1 MTSPRSAPG
10 PRIGLATT
18 RNLGSPAAAAL
29 AVLIAVMWT
38 IPVAGLVLSSL
49 RSGEAMETGG
59 WFMALGD
66 PSLTL
71 ENYREAL
78 GGSTAMPGGV
88 TPYLVNSMAIA
99 LPATALPLLFSCL
112 AAYALAWMPMRR
124 SLAMLMAIIGLQLMP
139 VQVALLPMLQ
149 ALSQGWTIGSIVV
162 FPQLDMDRSY
172 IPLWLAHTVF
182 GLPLGIFLLYGAM
195 SALPRDVMEAAR
207 LDGAGHGLILSRIVV
222 PLALPV
228 MAAFAVFQ
236 FLWAW
241 NDVLIALAFT
251 GGTTQVAPITAYL
264 VRIQGLLG
272 SDPGL
277 VGAVAVLAVVIP
289 TILFIVLHRAY
300 ARGILG
306 SVIKG
311 S

>member
-1 MTSPRSAPG
+1 MIR
-10 PRIGLATT
+10 RRLA
-18 RNLGSPAAAAL
+18 L
-29 AVLIAVMWT
+29 LIAVMWT
-38 IPVAGLVLSSL
+38 IPVAALVLSSL
-49 RSGEAMETGG
+49 RPGEAMGAGDG
-59 WFMALGD
+59 WMVLGD

-71 ENYREAL
+71 DNYREAL
-78 GGSTAMPGGV
+78 SGSTAMPDGV
-88 TPYLVNSMAIA
+88 MPYLVNSIAIA
-99 LPATALPLLFSCL
+99 LPATALPLLLGSL

-124 SLAMLMAIIGLQLMP
+124 SIAVLMAVIGLQLMP
-139 VQVALLPMLQ
+139 VQVALLPLLQ
-149 ALSQGWTIGSIVV
+149 TLAQGWTIGSIVV

-182 GLPLGIFLLYGAM
+182 ALPLTIFLLYGAM

-207 LDGAGHGLILSRIVV
+207 LDGASHGLIFSRIVI
-222 PLALPV
+222 PLAFPV
-228 MAAFAVFQ
+228 IAAFAVVQ

-251 GGTTQVAPITAYL
+251 GGTTQVTPITAYL
-264 VRIQGLLG
+264 VRIQGWPT

-289 TILFIVLHRAY
+289 TILFIVLHRSY